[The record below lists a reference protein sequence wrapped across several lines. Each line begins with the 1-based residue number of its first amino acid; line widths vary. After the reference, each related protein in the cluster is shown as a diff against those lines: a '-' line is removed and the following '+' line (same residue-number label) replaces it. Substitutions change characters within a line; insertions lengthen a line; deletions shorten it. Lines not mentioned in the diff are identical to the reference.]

1 MAVNSPLPVAADL
14 KPVAGIDIGFAQAG
28 IKKPNR
34 KDVLVMRLGDG
45 ATVAGV
51 FTLNR
56 FCAAPV
62 QVSKANLEA
71 VNNGGKPIRALVVN
85 TGNANA
91 GTGEAGLANAQ
102 ATCAEVAKLLGCDAK
117 QVLPFSTGV
126 ILEPLPVAKIVAG
139 LPAAI
144 ENLKPDNWFNAAEAI
159 MTTDTQPK
167 AASRTVT
174 IGGHTVTMTGIS
186 KGAGMIKP
194 NMATML
200 GYLAF
205 DAKVAQPVLDEL
217 VKFAADRSF
226 NSITIDGDTST
237 NDSFMLIATGAG
249 SLVVNEASGPDYEAL
264 KEAVTDI
271 SRNLAQQII
280 RDGEGATKFIT
291 ITVEQGTSLEECRK
305 IAYAIA
311 HSPLVKT
318 AFFASDPNLGRIL
331 AAVGYAG
338 VDDLDVTRLDLYL
351 DDVWVAKAGGRNPD
365 YQEADGQ
372 RVMKQAEI
380 LVRVTLGRGDASATV
395 WTCDLSHD
403 YVSINA
409 DYRS

>member
-14 KPVAGIDIGFAQAG
+14 KPVNGIEIGYAEAG

-34 KDVLVMRLGDG
+34 KDLLVMKLAEG
-45 ATVAGV
+45 ATVSGV
-51 FTLNR
+51 FTTNR

-62 QVSKANLEA
+62 QVSKANLAA
-71 VNNGGKPIRALVVN
+71 VANGGKPIRALVVN

-91 GTGEAGLANAQ
+91 ATGEQGLANAQ
-102 ATCAEVAKLLGCDAK
+102 ATCAEVAKLLGLDAQ

-126 ILEPLPVAKIVAG
+126 ILEQLPIDRIVAG
-139 LPAAI
+139 LPAAVS
-144 ENLKPDNWFNAAEAI
+144 NLKADNWFNAAEAI

-167 AASRTVT
+167 AASRTIT

-200 GYLAF
+200 GYLAI
-205 DAKVAQPVLDEL
+205 DARVAQPVLDEL
-217 VKFAADRSF
+217 VKHAADHSF

-237 NDSFMLIATGAG
+237 NDSFIVVATGAG
-249 SLVVNEASGPDYEAL
+249 SLHIDAASGDEYEAL

-280 RDGEGATKFIT
+280 RDGEGATKFMT
-291 ITVEQGTSLEECRK
+291 ITVEQGRSVEECRK

-331 AAVGYAG
+331 AAIGYAG
-338 VDDLDVTRLDLYL
+338 VDDLDTTRLDLYL

-365 YQEADGQ
+365 YKEEDGQ

-380 LVRVTLGRGDASATV
+380 TVRVTLGRGAATATV